1 MQRLGRRLAGA
12 ALIYGLGGVVS
23 RMVSLLLLP
32 LFTRF
37 LTVADYGVLALL
49 GIMTT
54 LLAGAVHLGTGNS
67 IGIGFHEAVD
77 ADERSRVVWS
87 MAVVVCISASAW
99 VVFGIL
105 ASAWISKVLFHTT
118 AYSVPVRLAFG
129 QMATSAMA
137 LPLLGWWRL
146 EERAR
151 PFVIAT
157 VSLTATTGF
166 CNAIAVAFL
175 HLGLLGMLWST
186 LLAQVTYCVVL
197 YAIFVYR
204 RAPRPSQYWAVRL
217 VRLGWPSVFGVGAF
231 FALDFGDRIILER
244 LAGLKSVGLYSI
256 GVSFG
261 LGMSILAEGA
271 FGAAWPGF
279 FSSFLNRQEEA
290 RQVFGRVLHYYLVI
304 FLTLGAAFFLFA
316 RPLVFLMTAPPFHES
331 AKVVGLIAMCNVL
344 KGVYL
349 IFLPGFYFNRKL
361 HVQTG
366 LEWSG
371 ALVGL
376 AACLLLIP
384 RFGIV
389 GAALGP
395 LSGYVFLSI
404 ATILMARRYLMPS
417 VDKVRTAL
425 LGLSFLGVVAIS
437 YVDFC
442 ASTVILWLLR
452 AAVWIVYIAFFW
464 SVFVDHSFRDM
475 KQELSVA

>member
-1 MQRLGRRLAGA
+1 MPGLGRRLAGA
-12 ALIYGLGGVVS
+12 ALVYGLGGVAS
-23 RMVSLLLLP
+23 RTVSLLLLP

-37 LTVADYGVLALL
+37 LTAADYGVLALL

-54 LLAGAVHLGTGNS
+54 LLAGAVHLGTGS
-67 IGIGFHEAVD
+67 SVGICFHEA
-77 ADERSRVVWS
+77 ADPEERSRVVWS
-87 MAVVVCISASAW
+87 MALVVCTSAIVW
-99 VVFGIL
+99 
-105 ASAWISKVLFHTT
+105 VLFGTFASSRIST
-118 AYSVPVRLAFG
+118 LLFRSPAYSVPVTLAFG
-129 QMATSAMA
+129 QMAASAMVV
-137 LPLLGWWRL
+137 PLLGWWRL

-151 PFVIAT
+151 PFAIAT
-157 VSLTATTGF
+157 VSLTATTGL
-166 CNAIAVAFL
+166 CNAIAVAVL
-175 HLGLLGMLWST
+175 HLGLLGMMWST
-186 LLAQVTYCVVL
+186 LLVQVTYCVVL
-197 YAIFVYR
+197 YLIFAYR
-204 RAPRPSQYWAVRL
+204 RAPRLALYWAKRL
-217 VRLGWPSVFGVGAF
+217 VRLGWPSIFGVGAF

-244 LAGLKSVGLYSI
+244 LAGLKSVGLYSV

-290 RQVFGRVLHYYLVI
+290 RYVFGKVLHYYLVV

-316 RPLVFLMTAPPFHES
+316 QPLVHLMTAPPFHEA

-361 HVQTG
+361 YVQTT
-366 LEWSG
+366 LEWGG

-376 AACLLLIP
+376 GACLLLIP
-384 RFGIV
+384 RFGIL

-404 ATILMARRYLMPS
+404 ATILTARRYLMPS
-417 VDKVRTAL
+417 VDGTRTAL
-425 LGLSFLGVVAIS
+425 LALSFLAVVALS
-437 YVDFC
+437 YVDLSG
-442 ASTVILWLLR
+442 STATLWLVR
-452 AAVWIVYIAFFW
+452 AAVWITYVALVW
-464 SVFVDHSFRDM
+464 LLFVDHSFREL